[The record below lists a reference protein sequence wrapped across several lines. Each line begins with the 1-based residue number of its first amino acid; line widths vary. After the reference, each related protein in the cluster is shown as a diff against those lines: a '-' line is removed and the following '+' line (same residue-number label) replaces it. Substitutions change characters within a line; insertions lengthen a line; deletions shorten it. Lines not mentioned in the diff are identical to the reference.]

1 MKIEK
6 YGLEELITEEL
17 KGKTGEAL
25 DRLWEEPWVKAAMD
39 KSDRRRE
46 AFIQETAQ
54 RFRANS
60 DIIVIV
66 ADGAL
71 AGLIDAAVSALPAE
85 DGPKVRVFGSTLSP
99 LEYGE
104 ILTELQEADFSL
116 IAVSEGEESVPLRGA
131 YTCLKQLLLSKY
143 GPEGAGGRII
153 AVAGKESR
161 LLAMEAADNDYPA
174 IPQPDGVSAA
184 YAANTEGVLLPLAAG
199 GAAIGRY
206 LDGFY
211 DMLASPF
218 WDLDGADYGIAR
230 AAYSLRGRS
239 VEEIQIWQKQLRSFG
254 FWQELAA
261 EQRQVKTVRMPVE
274 KILSSEENFRT
285 TILIEEDE
293 EDIMMPYFEGC
304 NQDGSLNMLL
314 KETAEREFAE
324 EDQGPK
330 IKLSVEQMDAYALGQ
345 LLAFAQL
352 SNGITEYLLKA

>member
-85 DGPKVRVFGSTLSP
+85 DGPTVRVFGSTLSP

-116 IAVSEGEESVPLRGA
+116 IAVSEGEESRCKGH
-131 YTCLKQLLLSKY
+131 
-143 GPEGAGGRII
+143 R
-153 AVAGKESR
+153 R
-161 LLAMEAADNDYPA
+161 
-174 IPQPDGVSAA
+174 
-184 YAANTEGVLLPLAAG
+184 
-199 GAAIGRY
+199 
-206 LDGFY
+206 
-211 DMLASPF
+211 
-218 WDLDGADYGIAR
+218 
-230 AAYSLRGRS
+230 
-239 VEEIQIWQKQLRSFG
+239 
-254 FWQELAA
+254 
-261 EQRQVKTVRMPVE
+261 
-274 KILSSEENFRT
+274 
-285 TILIEEDE
+285 
-293 EDIMMPYFEGC
+293 
-304 NQDGSLNMLL
+304 
-314 KETAEREFAE
+314 
-324 EDQGPK
+324 
-330 IKLSVEQMDAYALGQ
+330 
-345 LLAFAQL
+345 
-352 SNGITEYLLKA
+352 